1 MRLLAAILSLCALQP
16 AWAQKMLPG
25 DRLFVLHSDAA
36 GTCPSLL
43 WHTIIGQDGAI

>member
-1 MRLLAAILSLCALQP
+1 MRLLAVLLSLCAIQP
-16 AWAQKMLPG
+16 VWAQKMQPG

-43 WHTIIGQDGAI
+43 WHTIVGATG